1 MKILLAFVFCLISIC
16 SLAQE
21 KKFVKP
27 PIQQLQSIKIV
38 ATPVNGETALTSQMD
53 AIEKQLGSIQSRQ
66 QQLQKE
72 LDAIAKQQDEMKKKM
87 DSMSE
92 MSETTAMRLQL
103 YMERRQKAYEMLS
116 NIMKKMH
123 DTQMSII
130 QNLK

>member
-1 MKILLAFVFCLISIC
+1 MKFANRVSELPPYVFATMAGNFNDDSIPGKV
-16 SLAQE
+16 QY
-21 KKFVKP
+21 
-27 PIQQLQSIKIV
+27 
-38 ATPVNGETALTSQMD
+38 GTAWWFLDQKD
-53 AIEKQLGSIQSRQ
+53 GIEKQLASINSRQ

-103 YMERRQKAYEMLS
+103 CMERRQKAYEMLS

-130 QNLK
+130 QNMK